1 MGVEQEADFVNFH
14 GPLVAILDV
23 FHFNK
28 NGLYVNRV
36 CPELVVPVYFL
47 MQRLSYP
54 KKKKKK
60 NKIRKRNI
68 IALKKKQL

>member
-1 MGVEQEADFVNFH
+1 MEQEADFVHFH

-23 FHFNK
+23 FHFN
-28 NGLYVNRV
+28 NIGLYVNRV

-47 MQRLSYP
+47 MHRLSYP
-54 KKKKKK
+54 KKKKK
-60 NKIRKRNI
+60 KIRKRNI

>member
-1 MGVEQEADFVNFH
+1 MGVEQEVDFVNFL

-47 MQRLSYP
+47 MHRLSYQ

-60 NKIRKRNI
+60 DN
-68 IALKKKQL
+68 KKKYNCT

>member
-28 NGLYVNRV
+28 NGLYVNRE

-47 MQRLSYP
+47 MHRLSYQ

-60 NKIRKRNI
+60 D
-68 IALKKKQL
+68 KKKKYNCT